1 MAGKVRVYGKAQNRT
16 ALGIAHSY
24 VVMYPHATL
33 EDLRKAFPDSLNP
46 DCGVKSLFLPV
57 SEAESF
63 NDKISLYFT
72 KPDEVITLSD
82 GTKVAIAQVWS
93 KPSFNR
99 MVEQGKLYDIEVAEF
114 EKTAH
119 PGQRGGYRLEYLNGY
134 IPPVPEEK
142 KKSGLPMWVWIA
154 VVLLLL
160 GLIGWLAF
168 GGKSEPE
175 VIEVEKIVEKEVI
188 VRDTVFIQQI
198 EEIEKNFNA
207 AKFEV
212 NRADFNDDAKLALHD
227 LAKVMRQ
234 NPNLRLS
241 IEGHT
246 SSEGSDQAN
255 RKLSEARAQAAVA
268 FLVGKEGID
277 SARLSATGYGSE
289 RPISD
294 NPEENRRTEFRV
306 IE

>member
-134 IPPVPEEK
+134 IPPVAEEK

-154 VVLLLL
+154 IVLLLL

-212 NRADFNDDAKLALHD
+212 NRADLNDDAKLALHD

-289 RPISD
+289 RPMSD

>member
-46 DCGVKSLFLPV
+46 DCGVKNLFLPV

-82 GTKVAIAQVWS
+82 GTNVAIAQVWS

-154 VVLLLL
+154 IVLLLL

-212 NRADFNDDAKLALHD
+212 NRADLNDDAKLALHD

-255 RKLSEARAQAAVA
+255 RKLSEARAHAAVA

-289 RPISD
+289 RPMSD

>member
-46 DCGVKSLFLPV
+46 DCGVKNLFLPV

-82 GTKVAIAQVWS
+82 GTNVAIAQVWS

-154 VVLLLL
+154 IVLLLL

-212 NRADFNDDAKLALHD
+212 NRADLNDDAKLALHD

-289 RPISD
+289 RPMSD

>member
-63 NDKISLYFT
+63 NDRISLYFT

-212 NRADFNDDAKLALHD
+212 NRADLNDDAKLALHD

-234 NPNLRLS
+234 NTNLRRS
-241 IEGHT
+241 IEVHT
-246 SSEGSDQAN
+246 SSEGSDQA
-255 RKLSEARAQAAVA
+255 
-268 FLVGKEGID
+268 
-277 SARLSATGYGSE
+277 
-289 RPISD
+289 
-294 NPEENRRTEFRV
+294 
-306 IE
+306 

>member
-154 VVLLLL
+154 IVLLLL

-212 NRADFNDDAKLALHD
+212 NRADLNDDAKLALHD

-289 RPISD
+289 RPMSD

>member
-46 DCGVKSLFLPV
+46 DCGVKNLFLPV

-154 VVLLLL
+154 IVLLLL
-160 GLIGWLAF
+160 GMIGWLAF

-212 NRADFNDDAKLALHD
+212 NRADLNDDAKLALHD

-289 RPISD
+289 RPMSD

>member
-99 MVEQGKLYDIEVAEF
+99 MVEQGKLYEIEVAEF

-212 NRADFNDDAKLALHD
+212 NRADLNDDAKLALHD

-255 RKLSEARAQAAVA
+255 LKLSEARAQAAVA

-289 RPISD
+289 RPMSD

>member
-1 MAGKVRVYGKAQNRT
+1 M
-16 ALGIAHSY
+16 
-24 VVMYPHATL
+24 
-33 EDLRKAFPDSLNP
+33 
-46 DCGVKSLFLPV
+46 
-57 SEAESF
+57 
-63 NDKISLYFT
+63 
-72 KPDEVITLSD
+72 
-82 GTKVAIAQVWS
+82 
-93 KPSFNR
+93 
-99 MVEQGKLYDIEVAEF
+99 
-114 EKTAH
+114 
-119 PGQRGGYRLEYLNGY
+119 
-134 IPPVPEEK
+134 
-142 KKSGLPMWVWIA
+142 
-154 VVLLLL
+154 
-160 GLIGWLAF
+160 
-168 GGKSEPE
+168 
-175 VIEVEKIVEKEVI
+175 EKEVI

-212 NRADFNDDAKLALHD
+212 NRADLNDDAKLALHD